1 MRAKLHRFLL
11 LFVMLAL
18 PLQALASAG
27 MLACA
32 LPQAETHRET
42 AMAEGHG
49 CHDSDVPERPATSHD
64 CKHCAACALGSVLPI
79 PSAGRVAASLPAA
92 RPSAHPDAGYAG
104 FIPDGPERPPRPAL
118 A

>member
-1 MRAKLHRFLL
+1 VRARLHRFLL

-32 LPQAETHRET
+32 LAQPDAHHEM
-42 AMAEGHG
+42 AMGDGDG
-49 CHDSDVPERPATSHD
+49 CHDSEVPEHPAPSHD
-64 CKHCAACALGSVLPI
+64 CKHCAACALGSVLPA
-79 PSAGRVAASLPAA
+79 PSAERVADSLPAA
-92 RPSAHPDAGYAG
+92 GPAAHPDAGYAG
-104 FIPDGPERPPRPAL
+104 FIPDGPERPPRPFL